1 MQKNILV
8 IGASSGIG
16 YDLCDTLLKQGHTVY
31 CGARRLDRLEGLRKQ
46 GAYVFQTDVC
56 NEEDLH
62 HIVETMAAQQSSID
76 IVYANAGFAIA
87 GPIEETPI
95 DKVKQQFDTNVY
107 GPARIARKVLPY
119 MRKQGHGRIII
130 TTSIASRVS
139 TSMNGWYSASKHAV
153 NGMAKALAQ
162 EVAGFNVQ
170 IVIVEPGCVKTELDA
185 VQLADMKA
193 TTSLPVYADI
203 VDKSYGFLKRGYES
217 GSNSDST
224 VKTMLAAGFSN
235 KPKLSYQSTLD
246 SKLMFWVQKI
256 IGEQRLGQII
266 LKLIMRQN

>member
-16 YDLCDTLLKQGHTVY
+16 YDLCDTLVKQGHTVY

-46 GAYVFQTDVC
+46 GAHVFKTDVR

-62 HIVETMAAQQSSID
+62 HIITTMASEQNSID

-107 GPARIARKVLPY
+107 GAARIARQVLPY
-119 MRKQGHGRIII
+119 MRTQGHGRIIF

-153 NGMAKALAQ
+153 NGMVKALAQ
-162 EVAGFNVQ
+162 EVAGFNIHVMT
-170 IVIVEPGCVKTELDA
+170 VEPGCVKTELDA
-185 VQLADMKA
+185 AQLADMKA

-203 VDKSYGFLKRGYES
+203 VDKSHGFLKRGYDS
-217 GSNSDST
+217 GSNCDST
-224 VKTMLAAGFSN
+224 VKAMLTAGFSK

-256 IGEQRLGQII
+256 IGEQRIGQIV
-266 LKLIMRQN
+266 LKLIMR